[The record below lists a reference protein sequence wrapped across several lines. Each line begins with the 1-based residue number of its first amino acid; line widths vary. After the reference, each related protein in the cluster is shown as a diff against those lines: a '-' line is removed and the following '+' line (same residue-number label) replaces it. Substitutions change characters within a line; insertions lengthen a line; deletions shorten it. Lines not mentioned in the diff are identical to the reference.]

1 MPESVL
7 GRPNF
12 GVEPGGGVRGLAAGL
27 RYVALPGGAVEAAA
41 SFLPP
46 RGASAD
52 DGKAALLP
60 DRLHG
65 GFVFLGGR
73 TLFRAETWLGDARAV
88 LDAPADVTQVIA
100 GLDRLYVS
108 YGRSEVGA
116 VDPSSF
122 APIPVGRLPDA
133 PSFVGYAAFDGWHAA
148 AIADLRG
155 LVLTRDA
162 GATWQTVAVPL
173 VPAEVRAS
181 EDGFV
186 VTGRD
191 TAGVER
197 AVDVDVEGHVT
208 PDPSA
213 VAAGAPTA
221 ISAQILADLAGVGPF
236 GARPLATAV
245 EDGWPLEDGSALVL
259 RGGLFARIGL
269 DRGEVKETFPA
280 TVTGGAPLGEG
291 ARCHPLDLGSALGF
305 VCGLEGADTW
315 LYTLDAHRRQLAPF
329 GHFSGPR
336 AVLAPGNGRVA
347 VHGSCDEHAAHA
359 TDVYC
364 LSGAT
369 LGDWRELRL
378 EGALDG
384 ERVVPL
390 ARGGIA
396 VLSPAHGDLARMRL
410 TVRGAGRDPRAV
422 TTSALHVHAENA
434 QAGAPLAAGVA
445 TLLKDGVWL
454 DGVRETS
461 PGVLGA
467 WVDGHG
473 SVLGLSITLDGDA
486 THGDWVRDLSS
497 PFVSGRFG
505 LGMSAARRGYQ
516 TVDGGR
522 HWTPLDTPAP
532 LTLPGSVERR
542 ACGPVGCSALGWL
555 RVGWGDRR
563 DAPKVPDDPR
573 VPSLG
578 ASSAASATRASRRP
592 ASTPNL
598 GCHVVGHPATVES
611 TAPKL
616 AAFDDWSPFFA
627 VPAPRPPAGSHGGAF
642 AVHAQLGS
650 EIAGKVYVW
659 GPQTP
664 VDALDAANAIA
675 LPPELQPRFVVRW
688 SWPFGAA
695 AEARSSAIAP
705 APASIGALMDPSTR
719 GGLAGTFSILMGEGP
734 DEALLVHA
742 NAGVTEVFE
751 LVAGRPPL
759 AWRTEGPALP
769 VPTPSLGPLAA
780 LSLPPILAAVHAA
793 GHWYV
798 ASSSGPGEQ
807 GPPRT
812 TLWKVEH
819 GLARKVAEVPRFVP
833 EGHHPEVR
841 LARREDGRAIALL
854 VASDPRQAND
864 TDRSAWVLPFDL
876 ASGVLGEPESL
887 GSVDLAED
895 SVLTPCGAPGSSPGW
910 VVDTSLGLR
919 PRVLTKTEPAVLS
932 TPTAR
937 LHLRAAGLG
946 EGSPIPQTQPWGPPV
961 VCLEHMAGGASE
973 PIQPGFTMTHPPQ
986 VSEAM
991 AHEFSVVVA
1000 SPHQRQSLLC
1010 QALR

>member
-1 MPESVL
+1 MDPSVAAKRGARFVPESVL
-7 GRPNF
+7 GRPIF
-12 GVEPGGGVRGLAAGL
+12 GVEPGGGARGLAAGL
-27 RYVALPGGAVEAAA
+27 RYVALPGGAVEAAG
-41 SFLPP
+41 SFLPS
-46 RGASAD
+46 RGAPTAA
-52 DGKAALLP
+52 GKAAMLP

-73 TLFRAETWLGDARAV
+73 TVFRAETWLGVARAV
-88 LDAPADVTQVIA
+88 LDAPADVTQVTA

-116 VDPSSF
+116 VDPASF
-122 APIPVGRLPDA
+122 TPVPVGRLPDA

-162 GATWQTVAVPL
+162 GATWQTVPVPL
-173 VPAEVRAS
+173 VPAEVRTS

-191 TAGVER
+191 TSGAER

-208 PDPSA
+208 PDPSV
-213 VAAGAPTA
+213 VAAAAPSA
-221 ISAQILADLAGVGPF
+221 ISAQVLAELAGAGPF

-269 DRGEVKETFPA
+269 DRGDILETFPA
-280 TVTGGAPLGEG
+280 IVAGGSPLGEG
-291 ARCHPLDLGSALGF
+291 ARCHPLDLGPALGF

-315 LYTLDAHRRQLAPF
+315 LYTFDAHRRQLAAF

-359 TDVYC
+359 SDVYC

-390 ARGGIA
+390 ARGGVA

-410 TVRGAGRDPRAV
+410 TVRGAGHDARAV

-445 TLLKDGVWL
+445 TLLEDGVWL

-555 RVGWGDRR
+555 RIGWGDAR
-563 DAPKVPDDPR
+563 DAPEVPDDPR
-573 VPSLG
+573 IPGLVD
-578 ASSAASATRASRRP
+578 ASATRASRRP
-592 ASTPNL
+592 ASTPTL
-598 GCHVVGHPATVES
+598 GCHAVGHPATVES
-611 TAPKL
+611 PAPKL
-616 AAFDDWSPFFA
+616 AAFDGWSPFFA
-627 VPAPRPPAGSHGGAF
+627 LPAPRPPAGSHGGAF

-650 EIAGKVYVW
+650 ETAAKVYVW

-664 VDALDAANAIA
+664 VDALDAASALA

-688 SWPFGAA
+688 SWPFGGLP
-695 AEARSSAIAP
+695 EARSSAIAP

-719 GGLAGTFSILMGEGP
+719 SGLAVTFSILMGEGP

-769 VPTPSLGPLAA
+769 
-780 LSLPPILAAVHAA
+780 PILAAVHAA

-798 ASSSGPGEQ
+798 ASSSAPGDQ

-819 GLARKVAEVPRFVP
+819 GVVREVAEVPRFVA

-854 VASDPRQAND
+854 VAGDPRQAND

-876 ASGVLGEPESL
+876 ASGALGEPQSL
-887 GSVDLAED
+887 GSVDLADD
-895 SVLTPCGAPGSSPGW
+895 SVLTPCAEPGGSPGW

-919 PRVLTKTEPAVLS
+919 PRVLTKTEPVVLS
-932 TPTAR
+932 SPTAR
-937 LHLRAAGLG
+937 LHLRAAGIG
-946 EGSPIPQTQPWGPPV
+946 EGSPMPRTQPSLTPV
-961 VCLEHMAGGASE
+961 VCLEHVAAAASDL
-973 PIQPGFTMTHPPQ
+973 IQPSFTMTHPPQ
-986 VSEAM
+986 PTDAT
-991 AHEFSVVVA
+991 ARPFSVVVA
-1000 SPHQRQSLLC
+1000 TPHQRQSLLC
-1010 QALR
+1010 QVLR